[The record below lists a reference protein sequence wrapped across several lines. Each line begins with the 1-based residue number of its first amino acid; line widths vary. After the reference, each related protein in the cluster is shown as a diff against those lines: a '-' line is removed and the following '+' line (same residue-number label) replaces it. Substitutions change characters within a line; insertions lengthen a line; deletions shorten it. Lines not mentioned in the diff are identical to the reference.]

1 MLSMIAYV
9 VVGVV
14 LLIFV
19 GFPMVLLLF
28 YKKVEQGYA
37 IVRNGIGGSKVSFT
51 GMWIVPI
58 LHHWEKMDVS
68 IKRVEIERSG
78 KDGLVCK
85 DNLRAD
91 IKVAFFVGVNHT
103 EEDVLRV
110 AKALGTQK
118 ASDTET
124 LMEFFDAKFS
134 EALKTVGKKFE
145 FTQLYTERDTFK
157 EEILQTIGTDL
168 NGYILDDAAI
178 DYLEQTKIEYLDEEN
193 VLDAEGIKKII
204 ELTSEQAI
212 RANEIKRNKEK
223 TIVKQDVSAR
233 EAILE
238 LERQQAEAEAKQ
250 KREIANLQA
259 RENAQIVIVDE
270 EERLKAE
277 TVRIRTDEE
286 LAIAE
291 ENKDRQIIIART
303 AKEGTE
309 GVEKERIR
317 KQIELE
323 ATEREKIVGLAR
335 IDKDKEVE
343 KEKKNMQE
351 IVRERV
357 VVEKLVAEEEEKIK
371 DTREIAQANREKT
384 VNITR
389 AEGEAEA
396 RTIDKVKLAE
406 AEKRS
411 TKELAEKE
419 IIMAETELKTSRQRA
434 ESIKIIADARVEES
448 AVEGMSEARVMKA
461 KAEAFEL
468 EGAARAKVREMEAE
482 AEARAIRIEGESEAE
497 VIRQKALAEAEGINK
512 KAEAMKEFDA
522 VGKEHEEFKLKL
534 NKDKEVELAQINIE
548 AEIAKAQAE
557 IIKQGL
563 ANANVDIVGGD
574 SVFFDKLVKSITRG
588 KQLDRFVDSSEIV
601 SELKDNF
608 LDGDLDNFKRQLR
621 SLLKTLNIDS
631 ETIKNLTIS
640 SAIMKYMAESN
651 KEPGLFLK
659 KILEKARELGIEN
672 DPIDT
677 IIG

>member
-343 KEKKNMQE
+343 RKEEYAGNSPGKSSCGE
-351 IVRERV
+351 IGGRRRRE
-357 VVEKLVAEEEEKIK
+357 
-371 DTREIAQANREKT
+371 
-384 VNITR
+384 
-389 AEGEAEA
+389 
-396 RTIDKVKLAE
+396 DK
-406 AEKRS
+406 RH
-411 TKELAEKE
+411 
-419 IIMAETELKTSRQRA
+419 QR
-434 ESIKIIADARVEES
+434 
-448 AVEGMSEARVMKA
+448 
-461 KAEAFEL
+461 
-468 EGAARAKVREMEAE
+468 
-482 AEARAIRIEGESEAE
+482 
-497 VIRQKALAEAEGINK
+497 NCP
-512 KAEAMKEFDA
+512 
-522 VGKEHEEFKLKL
+522 GK
-534 NKDKEVELAQINIE
+534 
-548 AEIAKAQAE
+548 
-557 IIKQGL
+557 
-563 ANANVDIVGGD
+563 
-574 SVFFDKLVKSITRG
+574 
-588 KQLDRFVDSSEIV
+588 
-601 SELKDNF
+601 
-608 LDGDLDNFKRQLR
+608 
-621 SLLKTLNIDS
+621 
-631 ETIKNLTIS
+631 
-640 SAIMKYMAESN
+640 
-651 KEPGLFLK
+651 
-659 KILEKARELGIEN
+659 
-672 DPIDT
+672 
-677 IIG
+677 